1 MARTSDSRAK
11 LIDAARALF
20 LERGYAATSITDITG
35 AVGVTK
41 GSFFHHF
48 KSKEELALEAL
59 LNDFEATAEAL
70 SGGSFAAI
78 QDPIRRTLA
87 FLDHTD
93 RIAPRVWGGGSML
106 GSFAAGLA
114 ATSPRIATLVGR
126 AYKRLAAGLA
136 PIFEPVATRAGMDG
150 AELAEQF
157 LATVEGGALLARA
170 HDAPMELELAL
181 NGFRRYVEML
191 VKER

>member
-1 MARTSDSRAK
+1 MARTSNSREK

-35 AVGVTK
+35 VVGVTK

-48 KSKEELALEAL
+48 KSKEELALETL
-59 LNDFEATAEAL
+59 LTDFEATAEAL
-70 SGGSFAAI
+70 SSGPFTAV
-78 QDPIRRTLA
+78 QDPVRRTLA

-93 RIAPRVWGGGSML
+93 RIASRVWGDGSML

-114 ATSPRIATLVGR
+114 ATSPRIATLVAR
-126 AYKRLAAGLA
+126 AYERLAAGLA
-136 PIFEPVATRAGMDG
+136 PIFEPVARRAGLEGKD
-150 AELAEQF
+150 LAEQF

-170 HDAPMELELAL
+170 HDAPVELEVAL
-181 NGFRRYVEML
+181 QGFRRYVEML
-191 VKER
+191 GRAH